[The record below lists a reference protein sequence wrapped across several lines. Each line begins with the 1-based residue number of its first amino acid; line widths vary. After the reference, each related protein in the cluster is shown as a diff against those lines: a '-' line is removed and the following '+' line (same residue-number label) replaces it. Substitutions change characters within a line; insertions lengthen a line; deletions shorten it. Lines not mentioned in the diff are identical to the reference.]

1 MRFLSRLCG
10 GEGVDAYRGFRNPF
24 LSRLC
29 GGEAGVISL
38 IKHLHFL
45 SRLCGGEVISLL
57 FRHGQTFLSRLCG
70 GEGPYEQAT
79 GYLDF
84 LSRLCGGE
92 EEFYPKKSSYSEA
105 YQVKIPFLP
114 YIFCLDI
121 TD

>member
-1 MRFLSRLCG
+1 MFLSRLCG
-10 GEGVDAYRGFRNPF
+10 GEGWVFYGFMARYFLSRLCGGEGKTNFPIDGRIF

-29 GGEAGVISL
+29 GGEAAV
-38 IKHLHFL
+38 
-45 SRLCGGEVISLL
+45 VAVVVAV
-57 FRHGQTFLSRLCG
+57 T
-70 GEGPYEQAT
+70 
-79 GYLDF
+79 F

-92 EEFYPKKSSYSEA
+92 EEFYPKKSSYSKA